1 MKKSM
6 HLLLVVALALPLA
19 GCDFLDRLLSV
30 NLFDSELTLS
40 VAEVSEM
47 TVEELQ
53 EEARSPDFY
62 DLLESDPAIEDEV
75 LDEAD
80 DTIADPASTTTEV
93 QDAAILGAH
102 VEIYTSPAGDLIDNL
117 VDNLVVLSDPPVDG
131 FGDPDI
137 AAILELLV
145 PPSVMVGGVIQ
156 EAAFLDMIDSLLDA
170 ADYFEVLGMELA
182 GGGYDTDYANPGQ
195 IAQNALVAAL
205 VAAIDMPLT
214 YDDDGD
220 PLTNPPSMSNYLFDL
235 LTGEPVDAP
244 VDYSFPS
251 LDPVDP
257 EYDESL
263 HNIFLAAGLDPADF
277 GL

>member
-117 VDNLVVLSDPPVDG
+117 VDNLDVLSDPPLDG

-205 VAAIDMPLT
+205 VAAIDVPADYLLVNPGAT
-214 YDDDGD
+214 TGD
-220 PLTNPPSMSNYLFDL
+220 YLFDL
-235 LTGEPVDAP
+235 LSGEPVTEP
-244 VDYSFPS
+244 SGFSFPS
-251 LDPVDP
+251 FDPADP